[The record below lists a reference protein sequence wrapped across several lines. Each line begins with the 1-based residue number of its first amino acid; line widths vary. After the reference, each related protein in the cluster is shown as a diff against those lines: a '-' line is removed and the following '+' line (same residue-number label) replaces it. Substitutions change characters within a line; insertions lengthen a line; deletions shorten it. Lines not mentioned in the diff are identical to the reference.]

1 MTRRPLRL
9 LVVSGGPQV
18 KRLPELYLQLL
29 GDGAELVFSAA
40 PESLPET
47 VRAHPS
53 ASVTTLPLER
63 TGADAAA
70 VGIFRA
76 AADLTRFLD
85 PELEHGGWPR
95 RRAARRL
102 LRLAGYRDSRASAR
116 SASELRLAP
125 ETYARLRASF
135 RTFERLLPPPH
146 ELAEAIGALDV
157 DAVLLVSRCLPGGA
171 EPDVV
176 KVARRLGLPSVLLV
190 WSWDNLSSKAVLN
203 EHPDRLLVWN
213 EIQAREAV
221 EFHAVDRRRVEVV
234 GAANFDRFFEELD
247 AARSRSGEGPRAA
260 RPRTILYLG
269 SSAKVAPR
277 EVPIFERWLQ
287 AVRAS
292 GDPRVRD
299 AHVVVRP
306 HPTGR
311 GWESWA
317 PPDERVRLVR
327 PAAKLEPVTLAE
339 LLREA
344 DAAVALNT
352 SAELEAAIAGVPVLT
367 FRAGD
372 EARGQEASVHFWYL
386 LEAEGG
392 FVVDAPT
399 LEEHVERLAAVLGAD
414 RAAASTRAL
423 VERFVRP
430 DGIAQPVVPVVAS
443 AVLDAARADEA
454 RPAPSG
460 PLVPPTIRA
469 GAAAAGGAPR
479 IVVVAPRDHVRAL
492 PEVFRELIDS
502 GATLLFAERNPAKL
516 RDAIELLDRSRAQ
529 VVELPFRRTGDE
541 AEAVELLRA
550 AGDLVLLFH
559 PDLSDATWSRARA
572 ARRLLKTAAQSP
584 RPGAE
589 RLARLRVPPPVQAIV
604 ADALRRLEQLVP
616 AAPALSE
623 ALAETDADAVLLVSR
638 CSIRGPE
645 PEVLKAARDLGLP
658 STMLVYSWDNLSSK
672 AALNEHPDRLLVWND
687 LQRREAISLH
697 GVEPSR
703 VAIVGAANFDRFFA
717 ELAREERAGLNGSA
731 RRTVLYLGSSKASD
745 DEPAIVERWLG
756 ALRAAEDPLVR
767 EALVVIRPHPGS
779 TKLWKAWQAP
789 DDPLLSL
796 QPGAKGDPAG
806 LARALRAADAVVGLS
821 TTAEIEAAIA
831 GRPVVT
837 FRAGGDAPAQEG
849 LRHFYYL
856 LEGHGGFVVDAPTL
870 DEHVLALARALHGD
884 YDAEALD
891 RFVRTFVRPRGIDRQ
906 VAPLVA
912 STVLD
917 PLPVPARAALP
928 ASS

>member
-9 LVVSGGPQV
+9 LVVSGGPQI

-29 GDGAELVFSAA
+29 GDGVELVFSAA

-53 ASVTTLPLER
+53 ASAATLPLER

-70 VGIFRA
+70 VGLLRA

-102 LRLAGYRDSRASAR
+102 LQLAGYRDSRAIAR
-116 SASELRLAP
+116 SAAELRLAP

-135 RTFERLLPPPH
+135 RTLERLLPPH
-146 ELAEAIGALDV
+146 RELAEAIGALDV
-157 DAVLLVSRCLPGGA
+157 DAVLLVSRCLLGGA

-176 KVARRLGLPSVLLV
+176 KVARRLGLPSVMLV

-221 EFHAVDRRRVEVV
+221 EFHGVDRRRVDVV
-234 GAANFDRFFEELD
+234 GAANFDRFFEEHD
-247 AARSRSGEGPRAA
+247 AASSRSGEGRRGA

-277 EVPIFERWLQ
+277 EVPIFERWLR

-292 GDPRVRD
+292 GDPGVRD

-311 GWESWA
+311 GWDSWA
-317 PPDERVRLVR
+317 LPDERVRLVR

-344 DAAVALNT
+344 DVAVALNT

-399 LEEHVERLAAVLGAD
+399 LEEHVERLAAVLGGEGD
-414 RAAASTRAL
+414 AASTRAL

-430 DGIAQPVVPVVAS
+430 AGISQPVVPVVAS
-443 AVLDAARADEA
+443 AVLGAARADEA
-454 RPAPSG
+454 RPAASG
-460 PLVPPTIRA
+460 PTIRA
-469 GAAAAGGAPR
+469 DTAAVGGAPR

-502 GATLLFAERNPAKL
+502 GATLLFAERNPTKL
-516 RDAIELLDRSRAQ
+516 RDAVELLDRSRAH

-550 AGDLVLLFH
+550 ASDLTLLFH

-572 ARRLLKTAAQSP
+572 ARRLLKAAAQSP
-584 RPGAE
+584 GPGAE
-589 RLARLRVPPPVQAIV
+589 RLARLRVPPPVQATV
-604 ADALRRLEQLVP
+604 ADAMRRLEQLCP
-616 AAPALSE
+616 ASPALCE
-623 ALAETDADAVLLVSR
+623 ALAEAEADAVLLVSR

-645 PEVLKAARDLGLP
+645 PEVLKAARNLGLP

-687 LQRREAISLH
+687 LQMREAISLH

-703 VAIVGAANFDRFFA
+703 IAVVGAANFDRFFA
-717 ELAREERAGLNGSA
+717 ELARDERAGLNDSA
-731 RRTVLYLGSSKASD
+731 RRTILYLGSSKASD
-745 DEPAIVERWLG
+745 DEPAIVERWLR
-756 ALRAAEDPLVR
+756 ALRAADDPLVR
-767 EALVVIRPHPGS
+767 DALVVIRPHPGS
-779 TKLWKAWQAP
+779 TKLWTAWQAP
-789 DDPLLSL
+789 GDPLLSL
-796 QPGAKGDPAG
+796 RPGAKGDPAG

-891 RFVRTFVRPRGIDRQ
+891 RFVRTFVRPRGIDRK

-912 STVLD
+912 SAVLD